1 MIAIQSILVPTDFSQ
16 PADAAL
22 AYAKTLAEKFGSR
35 LRLLHV
41 VAMPYAYPLGAEAS
55 AFAMEELMTDVET
68 SSRKTLEKLGASIG
82 LPAGRISVR
91 TVVGTPVS
99 EILDVIASERVDL
112 VVMGT
117 HGRGMVEHLLL
128 GSVAE
133 RIVRRSPVPVLTVHS
148 APDAVQLKATRLASE
163 SAGFTLPVATEG
175 T

>member
-22 AYAKTLAEKFGSR
+22 AYAKALAEKFGSR
-35 LRLLHV
+35 LQLLHV

-68 SSRKTLEKLGASIG
+68 SARNTLEKLGATLG
-82 LPAGRISVR
+82 LPADRVSVR

-99 EILDVIASERVDL
+99 EILDAVASDRIDL

-133 RIVRRSPVPVLTVHS
+133 RVVRRSPVPVLTVHGG
-148 APDAVQLKATRLASE
+148 PHAVELKAAKLASE
-163 SAGFTLPVATEG
+163 TAGFTLPVT
-175 T
+175 TV